1 MKLTLATF
9 VDRIRGFFSPGQENG
24 LDLETVKRMARG
36 IASTHPGEIGCAEC
50 FEQMDQFV
58 DLTLEGKNAAEALP
72 LVQDHLERCRD
83 CREEYEALLEALR
96 AVS

>member
-1 MKLTLATF
+1 MATF
-9 VDRIRGFFSPGQENG
+9 VDRIRGLFTPKPDNS

-36 IASTHPGEIGCAEC
+36 IATTHPDEIGCTEC
-50 FEQMDQFV
+50 FEQMDRFV

-72 LVQDHLERCRD
+72 LVQEHLYRCKN
-83 CREEYEALLEALR
+83 CREEYEALLEAIR

>member
-1 MKLTLATF
+1 MKLTLVTIL
-9 VDRIRGFFSPGQENG
+9 DNIRGFFSPGSEDS

-36 IASTHPGEIGCAEC
+36 IATTHPDEIGCAEC

-58 DLTLEGKNAAEALP
+58 DLTLEGKNAGEALP
-72 LVQDHLERCRD
+72 LVQDHLKRCRN

-96 AVS
+96 AAS